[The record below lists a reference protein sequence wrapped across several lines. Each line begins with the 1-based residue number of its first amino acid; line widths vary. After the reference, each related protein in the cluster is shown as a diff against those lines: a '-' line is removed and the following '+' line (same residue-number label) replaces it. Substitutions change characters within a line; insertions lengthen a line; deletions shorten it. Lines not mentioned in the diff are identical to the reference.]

1 MEKRKIKVLGMADT
15 RTKKKDTKRV
25 HSDYVYIWSGVD
37 QKEHAKHGVGF
48 LLHPET
54 AKNLLDTQQISERI
68 ILIKLRQTQKIINYV
83 QIYAPCNDS
92 YSDEEKDK
100 FFETISDTI
109 NNIPDN
115 EELTV
120 MGDFNGKVGQ
130 RRDPWT
136 KHLGPFSDNT
146 GTCNYNGNLIL
157 ELCAEH
163 ELVIANTLFQHRQSQ
178 ITTWYKWNNL
188 DVCSQIDFVL
198 VRTKMISTLRDT
210 RVIPNAELDTDHRPI
225 ITTRTQ
231 KQKRQVIKIK
241 QKQIRQAEKE

>member
-1 MEKRKIKVLGMADT
+1 MEKRKFKVLEMADT
-15 RTKKKDTKRV
+15 RTKMKGTKRV

-68 ILIKLRQTQKIINYV
+68 ILIKLHQNQKVINYV

-100 FFETISDTI
+100 FFETFSDTM

-115 EELTV
+115 EKLMV

-146 GTCNYNGNLIL
+146 
-157 ELCAEH
+157 
-163 ELVIANTLFQHRQSQ
+163 
-178 ITTWYKWNNL
+178 TTA
-188 DVCSQIDFVL
+188 I
-198 VRTKMISTLRDT
+198 
-210 RVIPNAELDTDHRPI
+210 
-225 ITTRTQ
+225 
-231 KQKRQVIKIK
+231 
-241 QKQIRQAEKE
+241 